1 MKFKDYLKEKK
12 KDIDTKKMKYCKKHK
27 LKYYAYLHE
36 CPICAGE
43 KMKATHKPKKGKKE
57 TKWVDRIKY
66 YGKI

>member
-1 MKFKDYLKEKK
+1 MKFRQYLNEIKK
-12 KDIDTKKMKYCKKHK
+12 KDIDTKKTKYCKKHK
-27 LKYYAYLHE
+27 LEYYAYLKQ

-43 KMKATHKPKKGKKE
+43 KMKLHKPKKRKE